1 MYQLTKKMRIPNK
14 TGNTHN
20 KVDLLST
27 LKSQEI
33 EHETK
38 LSSTHEVGWNT
49 IQLNQHSIEFNRT

>member
-20 KVDLLST
+20 KVDLLSI

-33 EHETK
+33 KHEPK
-38 LSSTHEVGWNT
+38 LPSTHEEGWN
-49 IQLNQHSIEFNRT
+49 SI